1 MADEV
6 TPMYYVVEKSRD
18 GSRRVYRSG
27 QLVAYAE
34 RQLKHGYKTLAAAR
48 KVADRL
54 STDIA
59 LDIYSH
65 RALEGERYYEENYK
79 EYEIENTKE
88 RALQMSVREFL
99 NCCTMNWH
107 GIAIYEDLED
117 CYDEKYLAGRYKDM
131 REIPDKLLKCTVNTW
146 ATDESTDIEGNRLT
160 YILIGI

>member
-1 MADEV
+1 MA
-6 TPMYYVVEKSRD
+6 YYVVEKSRD

-88 RALQMSVREFL
+88 RALQMNVREFL
-99 NCCTMNWH
+99 NCCTMDWY

-117 CYDEKYLAGRYKDM
+117 CYDESRLVGRYKDM
-131 REIPDKLLKCTVNTW
+131 RKIPDNLLKSTVNTW
-146 ATDESTDIEGNRLT
+146 ATDESTDAAGNRLT

>member
-1 MADEV
+1 
-6 TPMYYVVEKSRD
+6 MYYVVEKSRD

-79 EYEIENTKE
+79 EYEIENTRE
-88 RALQMSVREFL
+88 RPLQMNVREFL
-99 NCCTMNWH
+99 NCCTMHWYKV
-107 GIAIYEDLED
+107 AIYEDTED
-117 CYDEKYLAGRYKDM
+117 IYEEKNLKLIYYDM
-131 REIPDKLLKCTVNTW
+131 RDMPEDVLKSTINTW
-146 ATDESTDIEGNRLT
+146 HVVGCIREDTGKEDIE
-160 YILIGI
+160 ILIAI

>member
-6 TPMYYVVEKSRD
+6 ASMYYVVEKSRD
-18 GSRRVYRSG
+18 GSRQVYRSG
-27 QLVAYAE
+27 QRVAYAE

-48 KVADRL
+48 KVAEKL

-65 RALEGERYYEENYK
+65 RAIEGERYYEENYR
-79 EYEIENTKE
+79 EYEIEDTKA

-99 NCCTMNWH
+99 NCCTMDWH

-117 CYDEKYLAGRYKDM
+117 CYDEKCLAGRYKDM
-131 REIPDKLLKCTVNTW
+131 RDIPDNLLKCTVNTW

>member
-1 MADEV
+1 
-6 TPMYYVVEKSRD
+6 MYYVVEKSRD

-27 QLVAYAE
+27 QRIAYAE

-48 KVADRL
+48 KVVEKL

-79 EYEIENTKE
+79 EYEIEDTKA

-99 NCCTMNWH
+99 NCCTMDWH

-117 CYDEKYLAGRYKDM
+117 CYDEKCLAGRYKDM
-131 REIPDKLLKCTVNTW
+131 RDIPDNLLKCTVNTW

>member
-1 MADEV
+1 
-6 TPMYYVVEKSRD
+6 MYYVVEKSRD
-18 GSRRVYRSG
+18 GSRQVYRSG
-27 QLVAYAE
+27 QRVAYAE

-48 KVADRL
+48 KVVEKL

-65 RALEGERYYEENYK
+65 RALEGERYYEENYR
-79 EYEIENTKE
+79 EYEIEDTKA
-88 RALQMSVREFL
+88 RALQMNVREFL
-99 NCCTMNWH
+99 NCCTMDRH

-131 REIPDKLLKCTVNTW
+131 REIPDNLLKCTVNTW
-146 ATDESTDIEGNRLT
+146 ATDENTDIEGNRLT

>member
-1 MADEV
+1 
-6 TPMYYVVEKSRD
+6 MYYVVEKSRD
-18 GSRRVYRSG
+18 GSRQVYRSG
-27 QLVAYAE
+27 QRVAYAE

-48 KVADRL
+48 KVVEKL

-65 RALEGERYYEENYK
+65 RALEGERYYEENYR
-79 EYEIENTKE
+79 EYEIEDTKA
-88 RALQMSVREFL
+88 RALQMNVREFL
-99 NCCTMNWH
+99 NYCTMDWH

-131 REIPDKLLKCTVNTW
+131 REIPDNLLKCTVNTW
-146 ATDESTDIEGNRLT
+146 ATDENTDIEGNRLT

>member
-1 MADEV
+1 
-6 TPMYYVVEKSRD
+6 MYYVVEKSRD

-88 RALQMSVREFL
+88 RALQMNVREFL
-99 NCCTMNWH
+99 NCCTMDWY

-131 REIPDKLLKCTVNTW
+131 REIPDNLLKCTVNTW
-146 ATDESTDIEGNRLT
+146 ATDESTDAEGNRLT